1 MGCNTDGNPMG
12 GSGFF
17 QQPVPDHCYNC
28 VPEDGATVQVWTY
41 PTQNKNLNWPDVD
54 RDAIMYGSSLVT
66 AITPET
72 LAAPPYCGKDQR
84 LEYTSTFSYSSTTG
98 SSSTYRVWEHYP
110 NALSHYPIDSDT
122 WFAFLYDTS
131 NFFVGTPCKN
141 LKYYKRDTTSSNT
154 TESTDPQTG
163 ETTATTTSTTTTDYY
178 WVCEPCA
185 ASEGTCVPKVTT
197 VTYSTPG
204 GNISGDATQPFP
216 TIYTAHTNTNRI
228 AFKYN
233 SLSTTQTNSADTLSL
248 TIDGTTYDAWSS
260 SGSTGKITSTQG
272 NWTQSDG
279 GTQIIQELTDE
290 ANGLRYTIRIEPIIT
305 DLTNDVYTFGG
316 SEFSIINVSNYG
328 SGYTVGDSISGSYD
342 SFTWSLGITGVTN
355 RTVAAGAAGTLMS
368 AGDTVNGHTVTDVFH
383 SDVENFLWHIAILD
397 GGGSNFAKDTSYT
410 TGNGFSIN
418 VAAGKGI
425 KDRAMIT
432 GLYEFR
438 AKEIQY
444 VIAELDPDVPNYY
457 DDMVQPN
464 VTASVSGGKV
474 TGVTIVSGGSG
485 WEKLE
490 REPIL
495 IITPPQVSSGTPAK
509 IKGNFSGGVLQSV
522 AILDGGSGYSST
534 SPPNIVVADVNGV
547 EDVTIWESI
556 GDPETDPAM
565 NLLREVDEVNDQGKY
580 NHITEIKSDEVDFAG
595 ASSVALDD
603 QTIDG
608 TLVKYTRPT
617 KFKSKDANYTVK
629 SVAKQEYERIF
640 TNDEDLEEFLA
651 YLDENKYTYTLEK
664 LSGKRMS
671 TFIGE
676 AKSKLQS
683 DYKEVGVGKVT
694 KIDPGETTSQK
705 DAFDQRE
712 EVFVQ
717 IDETKTKPLVKNI
730 RKDPNNKR
738 YHDVG
743 NTRFTQ
749 DTINSLPKTTENP
762 QQVFGDHPIKGL
774 DKEFQKSLDLLD
786 EMRDNLLDEKSTVEY
801 DESEIRTVRVSFSR
815 LPCPNRYIKYYIRQ
829 FKPDKSQKAKMNI
842 TLSCNVDSISCSGLC
857 PELPEVPAFGG
868 GTSNPTTGQS
878 TSLTLIE
885 TRQEGSCTNWT
896 ASGTVDIYNN
906 LTGSAALFAQAV
918 SKFGNPFDSLCD

>member
-84 LEYTSTFSYSSTTG
+84 LEYTSAFSYSSTTG

-141 LKYYKRDTTSSNT
+141 LKYYQRDTTSSNT

-185 ASEGTCVPKVTT
+185 DSVGTCVPKVTT

-595 ASSVALDD
+595 ASSVALDE

-762 QQVFGDHPIKGL
+762 QQVFGDHPIKGV

-829 FKPDKSQKAKMNI
+829 FKPDKRQKAKMNI